1 MTVKVIFIPSYCSS
15 LYTAFAVLTAYKGL
29 NIILA
34 AIKIIISGVVVAV
47 VVIFIYQLGSL
58 SDSDLNFIL
67 TI

>member
-1 MTVKVIFIPSYCSS
+1 MIVKAIFSSGCCSS
-15 LYTAFAVLTAYKGL
+15 LYIAFAALVYRGLNTALTAIG
-29 NIILA
+29 
-34 AIKIIISGVVVAV
+34 IIISGVVIAV